1 MFKYIYKFLDK
12 LKEKFSQKGQGMVEY
27 ALILAFVAAI
37 AFVAL
42 NSEDNGLGTKI
53 KNAFSAAGKQIQTQ
67 TDKTSTTPAPT
78 EDGE

>member
-42 NSEDNGLGTKI
+42 NSEDTGLGTKM
-53 KNAFSAAGKQIQTQ
+53 KTDSNANRQDFHNACTNRRRRIA
-67 TDKTSTTPAPT
+67 
-78 EDGE
+78 